1 MITYVNA
8 ISSGCQPCLE
18 NAVLT
23 LSQAEENAAAV
34 QKAIAHYDQEMSRK
48 MQLPIE
54 TTQELL
60 ILHKVSKKEA
70 ITIFKQNSFED
81 INEVS
86 LKQLEVIVPSRL
98 SGSRFLEGNM
108 LWGKEIGPGGRQLL
122 LDLK

>member
-1 MITYVNA
+1 MVITYVNA

-23 LSQAEENAAAV
+23 LSQAENTAAV

-48 MQLPIE
+48 IQLPIE

-81 INEVS
+81 INEVF

-98 SGSRFLEGNM
+98 PGSRFWKATCYGKMKSVLEEGNCY
-108 LWGKEIGPGGRQLL
+108 
-122 LDLK
+122 